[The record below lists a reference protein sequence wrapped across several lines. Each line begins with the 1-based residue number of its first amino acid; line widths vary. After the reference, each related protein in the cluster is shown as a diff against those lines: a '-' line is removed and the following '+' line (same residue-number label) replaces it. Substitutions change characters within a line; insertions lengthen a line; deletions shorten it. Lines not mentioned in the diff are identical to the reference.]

1 MRLVRYGE
9 PGAEKPGMLDD
20 AGQLRDLSLV
30 VGDITPKQ
38 LDPAALT
45 ILRSIDPKTLPEVS
59 GKPRLGPPVSGVGKM
74 ICIGLN
80 YKDHAEEVNKAP
92 PDEPQ
97 IFNKAINSL
106 CGPNDPIIRPKNSQ
120 KLDHEIELAIVF
132 GSTCRYVS
140 EADALNYV
148 AGYATFNDVSERAF
162 QMEHGGG
169 STKGKSADSFAP
181 LGRWL
186 VTADAVPNPDN
197 LAIWCEVNG
206 VRHQDG
212 TTANLVFNV
221 ARCISDLSRFM
232 TFLPGDVLA
241 TGTPAGV
248 GHGAKPKPRYMQPG
262 DVMRCGIEGL
272 GEQEHIVIDYKPA

>member
-9 PGAEKPGMLDD
+9 PGAEKPGLIDD
-20 AGQLRDLSLV
+20 QDRLRDLSYVIMDL
-30 VGDITPKQ
+30 TPDQ
-38 LDPAALT
+38 LDPIALD
-45 ILRSIDPKTLPEVS
+45 ILRSVEPDTLRLVE
-59 GKPRLGPPVSGVGKM
+59 GNPRLGVPIKGIGKM

-80 YKDHAEEVNKAP
+80 YKDHADEVGKAP
-92 PDEPQ
+92 PVEPQ

-120 KLDHEIELAIVF
+120 KLDHEIELAVIF

-148 AGYATFNDVSERAF
+148 AGYATFNDVSERRF
-162 QMEHGGG
+162 QLEHGGG
-169 STKGKSADSFAP
+169 STKGKSADTFAP
-181 LGRWL
+181 LGPWL
-186 VTADAVPNPDN
+186 VTADAVPNPDK
-197 LAIWCEVNG
+197 LGIWCEVNG
-206 VRHQDG
+206 TRHQDG
-212 TTANLVFNV
+212 TTANLVFGV
-221 ARCISDLSRFM
+221 AKCIAYLSQFM

-248 GHGAKPKPRYMQPG
+248 GHGAKPQPRYMQPG

-272 GEQEHIVIDYKPA
+272 GVQEHTIVDYKPE